1 MEESGGVDSFA
12 MLDGMKMT
20 LMVKLAPDTQQRQ
33 ALLAT
38 MEAVNTACD
47 HLAAWAVER
56 KTTSKWTIQA
66 GCYRDVRERYGLSA
80 QATVRA
86 IAKVAGALKA
96 SKGKPPTFRPHGAIA
111 YDSRIM
117 SFKGLEHVSLW
128 TLEGR
133 EKIPMVLGG
142 YQRERMDRQRGEAD
156 LIYRDGRF
164 YLSVTLDVPEPDAF
178 TPTGTLGVDLGIVNI
193 ATTSDGNTHTG
204 ETVEACRS
212 RYAKRRAVLQSVG
225 TRSARRKLS
234 RTRRREARFRADTNH
249 VISKLIVE
257 EAQRTTRQV
266 ALEELQGIRS
276 RVRARRPQ
284 RSRLSGW
291 AFAQLRAFIEYK
303 AVLAGVTV
311 VAVDPRDTSK
321 TCSVCGHCEKAN
333 RRTQAEFLCKECGHA
348 APADINAAINIARR
362 APVMEPMVRGGLS
375 LAAA

>member
-1 MEESGGVDSFA
+1 
-12 MLDGMKMT
+12 MLRGMKMT

-38 MEAVNTACD
+38 MEAVNHACD
-47 HLAAWAVER
+47 HMAAWAVEH

-66 GCYRDVRERYGLSA
+66 GCYREVRERYGLSA

-86 IAKVAGALKA
+86 IAKVSAALKV
-96 SKGKPPTFRPHGAIA
+96 SKGKPPTFKSHGAIA

-117 SFKGLEHVSLW
+117 SFKGLEYVSLW

-133 EKIPMVLGG
+133 QRVPMVLGG

-156 LIYRDGRF
+156 LIYRDDRF
-164 YLSVTLDVPEPDAF
+164 YLSVTLDVPEPEQF
-178 TPTGTLGVDLGIVNI
+178 TPTGTLGVDLGIVNL
-193 ATTSDGNTHTG
+193 ATDSDGNTHTG
-204 ETVEACRS
+204 GTVEACRS
-212 RYAKRRAVLQSVG
+212 RYTKRRAVLQRLAK
-225 TRSARRKLS
+225 TRQ
-234 RTRRREARFRADTNH
+234 REARFRADTNH
-249 VISKLIVE
+249 RISKLIVGK
-257 EAQRTTRQV
+257 AQRTTRQV
-266 ALEELQGIRS
+266 ALEELKGIRS

-348 APADINAAINIARR
+348 TPADVNAAINIARR
-362 APVMEPMVRGGLS
+362 ARVMEPMVRGGQPV
-375 LAAA
+375 AA